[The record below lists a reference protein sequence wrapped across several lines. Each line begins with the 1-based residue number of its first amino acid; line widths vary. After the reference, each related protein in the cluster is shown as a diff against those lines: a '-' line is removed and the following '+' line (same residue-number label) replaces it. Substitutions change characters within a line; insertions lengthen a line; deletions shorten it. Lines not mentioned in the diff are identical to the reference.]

1 MVQEAYTTQRDKEI
15 NFMLIKIKNE
25 ELVKELIGEVKDF
38 PLYTTQLINLAN
50 QNAQGTRP
58 RVVGQLTELIKECPK
73 RTYEDWKNWYLSKY
87 PNAIEN
93 ATERI
98 NEMMNN
104 LKKAI
109 KSIDESMIKKWV
121 EDLVLEKT
129 FIGLRFQEAI
139 LKKVA
144 SIKKT
149 NYRLAEPKEESQG
162 IDGFIDDTP
171 VSIKP
176 ITYKTK
182 NALREE
188 IKAKII
194 FYNKIK
200 SGLEIDADNVLK

>member
-1 MVQEAYTTQRDKEI
+1 VQEAYTTQRDKEI

-144 SIKKT
+144 FIKNT
-149 NYRLAEPKEESQG
+149 NYRLAEPKEESRG
-162 IDGFIDDTP
+162 IDGFIGDIP

-188 IKAKII
+188 IKTKII
-194 FYNKIK
+194 FYNKTK

>member
-1 MVQEAYTTQRDKEI
+1 
-15 NFMLIKIKNE
+15 MLIKIKNE

-73 RTYEDWKNWYLSKY
+73 RTYEGWKSWYLSKY

-104 LKKAI
+104 LKEAIKAI
-109 KSIDESMIKKWV
+109 DKSMIKKWV

-144 SIKKT
+144 SIKNT
-149 NYRLAEPKEESQG
+149 NYRLAEPKEESKG
-162 IDGFIDDTP
+162 IDGFIGDIP
-171 VSIKP
+171 ISIKP

-182 NALREE
+182 DALREE

-194 FYNKIK
+194 FYNKTK

>member
-1 MVQEAYTTQRDKEI
+1 
-15 NFMLIKIKNE
+15 MLIKIKNE

-58 RVVGQLTELIKECPK
+58 RVVGQLTELIQECPEK
-73 RTYEDWKNWYLSKY
+73 TYEGWKKWYLSKY

-93 ATERI
+93 ATKRI

-104 LKKAI
+104 LKNAI
-109 KSIDESMIKKWV
+109 KSIDKSMIKRWV

-129 FIGLRFQEAI
+129 FVGLRFQEAI

-144 SIKKT
+144 SIKNT
-149 NYRLAEPKEESQG
+149 NYRLSEPKEESQG
-162 IDGFIDDTP
+162 IDGFIGDIP

-194 FYNKIK
+194 FYNKTK

>member
-1 MVQEAYTTQRDKEI
+1 M
-15 NFMLIKIKNE
+15 IKIKNE

-58 RVVGQLTELIKECPK
+58 RVVGQLTELIQECPEK
-73 RTYEDWKNWYLSKY
+73 TYEGWKKWYLSKY

-104 LKKAI
+104 LKNAI
-109 KSIDESMIKKWV
+109 KSIDKSMIKRWV

-129 FIGLRFQEAI
+129 FVGLRFQEAI

-144 SIKKT
+144 SIKNT
-149 NYRLAEPKEESQG
+149 DYRLAEPKEESQG
-162 IDGFIDDTP
+162 IDGFIGDMP

-182 NALREE
+182 DALREE

-194 FYNKIK
+194 FYNKTK
-200 SGLEIDADNVLK
+200 SGLEIDADDVFKR

>member
-1 MVQEAYTTQRDKEI
+1 
-15 NFMLIKIKNE
+15 MLIKIKNE

-58 RVVGQLTELIKECPK
+58 RVVGQLTELIKECPE
-73 RTYEDWKNWYLSKY
+73 RTYEGWKKWYLSKY

-98 NEMMNN
+98 SEMMNN
-104 LKKAI
+104 LKEVI
-109 KSIDESMIKKWV
+109 KSIDKSMIKKWV

-144 SIKKT
+144 SIKNT

>member
-1 MVQEAYTTQRDKEI
+1 M
-15 NFMLIKIKNE
+15 IKIKNE
-25 ELVKELIGEVKDF
+25 ELVKELIGEIKDF

-73 RTYEDWKNWYLSKY
+73 RTYEEWKSWYLSKY

-98 NEMMNN
+98 NEMMDN
-104 LKKAI
+104 LKEAIKAI
-109 KSIDESMIKKWV
+109 DKSMIKKWV

-144 SIKKT
+144 SIKSV

-162 IDGFIDDTP
+162 IDGFVGDIP

-182 NALREE
+182 DALREE

-194 FYNKIK
+194 FYNKTK
-200 SGLEIDADNVLK
+200 SGLEIDAENVLK

>member
-1 MVQEAYTTQRDKEI
+1 
-15 NFMLIKIKNE
+15 MLIKIKNE

-73 RTYEDWKNWYLSKY
+73 RTYEGWKNWYLSKY

-93 ATERI
+93 ATKRI

-104 LKKAI
+104 LKEAI
-109 KSIDESMIKKWV
+109 KSIDKSMIKKWV

-144 SIKKT
+144 SIKNT

-162 IDGFIDDTP
+162 IDGFIGDIP

-176 ITYKTK
+176 ITYTTK
-182 NALREE
+182 DALREE
-188 IKAKII
+188 IKVKII
-194 FYNKIK
+194 FYNKTK

>member
-1 MVQEAYTTQRDKEI
+1 
-15 NFMLIKIKNE
+15 MLIKIKNE
-25 ELVKELIGEVKDF
+25 ELVKELIGEIKDF

-58 RVVGQLTELIKECPK
+58 RVVGQLTEFIKECPE
-73 RTYEDWKNWYLSKY
+73 RTYEGWKKWYLLKY
-87 PNAIEN
+87 PNAIES

-98 NEMMNN
+98 NEMMDK
-104 LKKAI
+104 LKEAI

-129 FIGLRFQEAI
+129 FVGLRFQEAI

-144 SIKKT
+144 SIKNS

-162 IDGFIDDTP
+162 IDGFIGDVA

-182 NALREE
+182 DALREE

-194 FYNKIK
+194 FYNKTK

>member
-1 MVQEAYTTQRDKEI
+1 
-15 NFMLIKIKNE
+15 MLIKIKNE

-58 RVVGQLTELIKECPK
+58 RVVGQLTELIQECPEK
-73 RTYEDWKNWYLSKY
+73 TYEGWKKWYLSKY

-93 ATERI
+93 ATKRI

-104 LKKAI
+104 LKNAI
-109 KSIDESMIKKWV
+109 KSIDKSMIKRWV

-129 FIGLRFQEAI
+129 FVGLRFQEAI

-144 SIKKT
+144 SIKNT
-149 NYRLAEPKEESQG
+149 DYRLAEPKEESQG
-162 IDGFIDDTP
+162 IDGFIGDMP

-182 NALREE
+182 DALREE

-194 FYNKIK
+194 FYNKTK
-200 SGLEIDADNVLK
+200 SGLEINADNVLK

>member
-1 MVQEAYTTQRDKEI
+1 M
-15 NFMLIKIKNE
+15 IKIKNE

-58 RVVGQLTELIKECPK
+58 RVVGQLTELIKECPE
-73 RTYEDWKNWYLSKY
+73 RTYEGWKKWYLSKY

-98 NEMMNN
+98 SEMMNN
-104 LKKAI
+104 LKEVI
-109 KSIDESMIKKWV
+109 KSIDKSMIKKWA

-144 SIKKT
+144 SVKNT

-162 IDGFIDDTP
+162 IDGFIDDVA

-182 NALREE
+182 DALREE

>member
-1 MVQEAYTTQRDKEI
+1 
-15 NFMLIKIKNE
+15 MLIKIRNE

-38 PLYTTQLINLAN
+38 PLYTTQLINLVN

-58 RVVGQLTELIKECPK
+58 RVVGQLTELIKECPE
-73 RTYEDWKNWYLSKY
+73 RTYEGWKKWYLSKY

-93 ATERI
+93 ATEKI

-104 LKKAI
+104 LKSAI
-109 KSIDESMIKKWV
+109 KSIDKSMIKKWV

-144 SIKKT
+144 SIKNT

-162 IDGFIDDTP
+162 IDGFVGDTP

-176 ITYKTK
+176 LTYKTK

>member
-1 MVQEAYTTQRDKEI
+1 M
-15 NFMLIKIKNE
+15 IKIKNE

-58 RVVGQLTELIKECPK
+58 RVVGQLTELIQECPEK
-73 RTYEDWKNWYLSKY
+73 TYEGWKKWYLSKY

-104 LKKAI
+104 LKNAI
-109 KSIDESMIKKWV
+109 KSIDKSMIKKWV

-129 FIGLRFQEAI
+129 FVGLRFQEAI

-144 SIKKT
+144 SIKNT
-149 NYRLAEPKEESQG
+149 DYRLAEPKEESQG
-162 IDGFIDDTP
+162 IDGFIGDMP

>member
-1 MVQEAYTTQRDKEI
+1 
-15 NFMLIKIKNE
+15 MLIKIKNE
-25 ELVKELIGEVKDF
+25 ELIQELIGEVKDF

-73 RTYEDWKNWYLSKY
+73 RTYEGWKNWYLSKY

-93 ATERI
+93 ATNRI

-104 LKKAI
+104 LKDAI
-109 KSIDESMIKKWV
+109 KSVDRLMIKKWV

-144 SIKKT
+144 SIKNT
-149 NYRLAEPKEESQG
+149 DYRLAKPNEESQG
-162 IDGFIDDTP
+162 IDGFIGDVA

-182 NALREE
+182 DALREE

-194 FYNKIK
+194 FYNKTK

>member
-1 MVQEAYTTQRDKEI
+1 
-15 NFMLIKIKNE
+15 MLIKIRNE

-58 RVVGQLTELIKECPK
+58 RVVGQLTELIKECPE
-73 RTYEDWKNWYLSKY
+73 RTYEGWKKWYLSKY
-87 PNAIEN
+87 PNAIKN

-98 NEMMNN
+98 NGMMDK
-104 LKKAI
+104 LKEAI
-109 KSIDESMIKKWV
+109 KSIDKSMIKKWV

-129 FIGLRFQEAI
+129 FVGLRFQEAI

-144 SIKKT
+144 SVKNT

-162 IDGFIDDTP
+162 IDGFVGDTP

-176 ITYKTK
+176 LTYKTK

-194 FYNKIK
+194 FYNKTK